1 MQEKQEQGARVKG
14 ERVAIDEVAVKA
26 FFSHR
31 HEKKLP
37 HRLNYTN
44 YQDAHPD
51 LALER
56 DAAEKE
62 KILPLLSLHPGMRV
76 LDIGCGVGRWCEAV
90 LAAGADYIGVDYTQS
105 FLDIASEAQPADSH
119 CTWVCSDFQH
129 VEEALQKA
137 GLAEP
142 FDCIIV
148 NGVFVYVNDEDIPL
162 CLSQMDRLLARGGI
176 AYLKESA
183 SRTERL
189 TLDGIYSEEL
199 TSDYSAIYRG
209 IQEYAAYWKNCLPGY
224 RVLKEGEPWQDLAIR
239 KETTAYAWILQKQDE
254 AGERTS

>member
-1 MQEKQEQGARVKG
+1 MQEKTGQGARVKG

-90 LAAGADYIGVDYTQS
+90 LAAGADYVGVDYTQS
-105 FLDIASEAQPADSH
+105 FLDIAAEAQPAGSH

-137 GLAEP
+137 KIAMP
-142 FDCIIV
+142 FDCILV
-148 NGVFVYVNDEDIPL
+148 NAVFMYINDEDIPI
-162 CLSQMDRLLARGGI
+162 CLSQADRLLARGGMI
-176 AYLKESA
+176 YLRESV
-183 SRTERL
+183 SHTDRL
-189 TLDGIYSEEL
+189 TLDSIYSEEL
-199 TSDYSAIYRG
+199 TSDYSAIYRS
-209 IQEYAAYWKNCLPGY
+209 IQEYASYWNDYLPGY
-224 RVLKEGEPWQDLAIR
+224 RILKEDERQRELVIR
-239 KETTAYAWILQKQDE
+239 KETTSYAWLLQK
-254 AGERTS
+254 